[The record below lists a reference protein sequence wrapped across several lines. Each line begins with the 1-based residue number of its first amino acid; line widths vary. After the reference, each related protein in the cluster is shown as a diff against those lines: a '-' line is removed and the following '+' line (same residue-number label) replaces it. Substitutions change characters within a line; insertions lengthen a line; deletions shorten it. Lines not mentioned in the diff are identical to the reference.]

1 MHKFRTALTLAV
13 ATSVLG
19 VAVPAFAQDAKLG
32 LLMDLTGPIES
43 LAPPILAGAEMAI
56 AHVNEQG
63 GILGGQTLASAIG
76 DSACDTTTAGGAAD
90 RLVNTEQ
97 VTAIVGGLCTGAT
110 LGGANTA
117 AIPGNVV
124 MVSPAST
131 AGSLTTLDDNDLVF
145 RTTPS
150 DAYQGV
156 KLAELLISKG
166 VTEVAVTYVNNDYGS
181 GLAGDFT
188 GRYEELGGTIAVSL
202 AHEEGRA
209 DYRADLGSL
218 AASGA
223 MELLIIAYAS
233 GSGQTILRQAVESG
247 DFSVF
252 IGVDGMVGDDLFTG
266 IDASAIEGMYATR
279 AGSYESEAVSI
290 YAGLAEAAGQTPDAV
305 YAAQA
310 YDAAF
315 LLALAIEKNGSASR
329 DGVSAALRDVA
340 SAPGEIIYPGEWSKA
355 LEILAAGGDIDY
367 EGASGSHDFDENGDV
382 AGIIVE
388 YAIESGAWVEVGVV
402 E

>member
-1 MHKFRTALTLAV
+1 MHQFKKALTLAV

-19 VAVPAFAQDAKLG
+19 AAVPALAQDAKIG

-43 LAPPILAGAEMAI
+43 LAPPILAGAELAI

-63 GILGGQTLASAIG
+63 GILGGQTLGTAIG
-76 DSACDTTTAGGAAD
+76 DSACDATTSSGSAD

-97 VTAIVGGLCTGAT
+97 VTAIVGALCSGAT
-110 LGGANTA
+110 IGGANAA

-124 MVSPAST
+124 MISPAST
-131 AGSLTTLDDNDLVF
+131 AGALTTLDDNDLVF

-150 DAYQGV
+150 DAFQGV
-156 KLAELLISKG
+156 SLAELLIEKG
-166 VTEVAVTYVNNDYGS
+166 INEVAVTYVNNDYGS
-181 GLAGDFT
+181 GLASDFT
-188 GRYEELGGTIAVSL
+188 GRYEELGGTVAISL

-223 MELLIIAYAS
+223 MDLLIIAYAS

-247 DFSVF
+247 DFTSF
-252 IGVDGMVGDDLFTG
+252 IGADGMVGDELFTG
-266 IDASAIEGMYATR
+266 IDTAAVEGMFATR
-279 AGSYESEAVSI
+279 AGTYEGDAIGVFAE
-290 YAGLAEAAGQTPDAV
+290 LAEAAGVAPDAV

-329 DGVSAALRDVA
+329 DGISAALRDVA
-340 SAPGEIIYPGEWSKA
+340 SEPGEVILPGEWSKA
-355 LEILAAGGDIDY
+355 LEILAAGGDINY
-367 EGASGSHDFDENGDV
+367 EGASGSHEFDENGDV
-382 AGIIVE
+382 AGIILE
-388 YAIESGAWVEVGVV
+388 YVVRNGSWVEVGSVQ
-402 E
+402 

>member
-1 MHKFRTALTLAV
+1 MPNLKKALTLAV
-13 ATSVLG
+13 ATSVLC
-19 VAVPAFAQDAKLG
+19 AAAPAIAQDAKIG

-43 LAPPILAGAEMAI
+43 LAPPILAGAELAI
-56 AHVNEQG
+56 AHVNDQG
-63 GILGGQTLASAIG
+63 GILGGQTLASAIA
-76 DSACDTTTAGGAAD
+76 DSACDATAAGGAAD
-90 RLVNTEQ
+90 RLVNTDQ

-110 LGGANTA
+110 IGGANGA

-124 MVSPAST
+124 MISPAST
-131 AGSLTTLDDNDLVF
+131 AGALTTLDDNDLVF

-150 DAYQGV
+150 DAFQGV
-156 KLAELLISKG
+156 KLADLLIAKG
-166 VTEVAVTYVNNDYGS
+166 IDEVAVTYLNNDYGS
-181 GLAGDFT
+181 GLATDFT
-188 GRYEELGGTIAVSL
+188 ARYEELGGTIAISL

-223 MELLIIAYAS
+223 MDLLIIAYAS

-247 DFSVF
+247 DFTSF

-266 IDASAIEGMYATR
+266 VDASALEGLFATR
-279 AGSYESEAVSI
+279 AGSFEGDSVTVFSE
-290 YAGLAEAAGQTPDAV
+290 LAESASIDPNAV
-305 YAAQA
+305 YAAQS

-329 DGVSAALRDVA
+329 EGVTAALREVS
-340 SAPGEIIYPGEWSKA
+340 SAPGETILPGEWSKA
-355 LEILAAGGDIDY
+355 VEILAAGGDINY
-367 EGASGSHDFDENGDV
+367 EGASGSHEFDEAGDV

-388 YAIESGAWVEVGVV
+388 YAIQNGAWVEVGIV